1 MKIVS
6 HVIISYNEYLN
17 LFAKIIVQHEGPD
30 QAHIF
35 SPLQPFLRALRG
47 KKMKFEKLSNKVIGC
62 AIEVHSCLG
71 PGLLESTYEQCLAHE
86 LHINGID
93 FKKQHPLPVNY
104 KGICLDCG
112 YKIDLLI
119 ENELVIELKSVA
131 KLEGI
136 HEAQLL
142 MKLANIRTGL
152 LINFNVT
159 RLKDGIKRFVL

>member
-1 MKIVS
+1 MRHKVQLVPIERMKIVS
-6 HVIISYNEYLN
+6 HVIISYNEYLD

-71 PGLLESTYEQCLAHE
+71 PGVLESTYEQCFAHE
-86 LHINGID
+86 LHING
-93 FKKQHPLPVNY
+93 
-104 KGICLDCG
+104 
-112 YKIDLLI
+112 
-119 ENELVIELKSVA
+119 
-131 KLEGI
+131 
-136 HEAQLL
+136 
-142 MKLANIRTGL
+142 
-152 LINFNVT
+152 INFNVT